1 MLVCGKLLT
10 ETITFGNQN
19 PDFVKKN
26 AYLTRL
32 ILLLAERFCIF
43 VAETEIHFLVLDFC

>member
-10 ETITFGNQN
+10 ETITFGK
-19 PDFVKKN
+19 DFVKKN